1 MKRFIGILLIL
12 VLIKLGFGQSFSI
25 GGTVQTYQGVGVSNW
40 LVTIESTPGIWPYY
54 FNQVYT
60 DSAGQYLVS
69 GAINDSVTLYMTV
82 STYDCAM
89 DLVDTSFAINIGQ
102 SVQADF
108 TICDPT
114 PCEANYNYVVTDT
127 TSGQTLQFFN
137 TSTGPY
143 YQVLWD
149 FGDGTTSTESSPIH
163 TFAPG
168 SWVVCLVISDP
179 LPPSTCSDVECKTIQ
194 IETASPCSNSFA
206 FEANGM
212 SIAFTGETNGTKPA
226 TYSWQFGD
234 DTFGQGQTISH
245 QYSYAGIFEVTL
257 TTVDEDSCTAVSSQ
271 FILVMDTN
279 CQANFTWTTDS
290 LQTNEIHFTNTSIG
304 NGITSFEWS
313 FGDGSTTTFPDPVH
327 TFTPG
332 TYQVCLT
339 IYSGNCTHTYCETI
353 TINGQQNCQASF
365 TYLID
370 PQNGLSIHFNDQ
382 STSAIEV
389 WVWDFGDGNESLMSN
404 PDHTYEAPG
413 VFNVCLTVYTSDSLC
428 QSTYCQTITVN
439 PDLYFPVIGQV
450 LANFFPAD
458 GVSVELYKS
467 ANNTPILTDT
477 AFTGEFGAFAFYT
490 VPQGEY
496 FIKANPEPTSSIF
509 GNYLPTY
516 SGNTVLWEQAVAL
529 NVTQSTVG
537 ADISLVAIPQLTQGN
552 GVISGQLKELQYEK
566 SNNYHGISKVPVF
579 LFSTAMELQ
588 SATYTDAEGHFSFS
602 NVPYGN
608 FIVMP
613 EITGLH
619 AEAFPVS
626 LDANN
631 STYSGITFTI
641 TELGIQYGVDNSLP
655 IGISSIGLPSP
666 NPTQGSVSINMEVS
680 QNLSG
685 YMVLS
690 SINGSAIEKTSV
702 ELTLGTNLITLDF
715 TAIPK
720 GVYALFLQTTNT
732 YVFVS
737 KIIIIQ

>member
-25 GGTVQTYQGVGVSNW
+25 SGTVQTFQQVGIPNW

-54 FNQVYT
+54 YNQAYT
-60 DSAGQYLVS
+60 DSSGHYQVS

-89 DLVDTSFAINIGQ
+89 DLVDTSFAINAGQ

-114 PCEANYNYVVTDT
+114 PCVANYYYIVTDT
-127 TSGQTLQFFN
+127 LNGQTLQFFN

-143 YQVLWD
+143 YQALWD
-149 FGDGTTSTESSPIH
+149 FGDGTTSTETSPIH

-194 IETASPCSNSFA
+194 IAGGTQCSNSFIHL
-206 FEANGM
+206 ANGM
-212 SIAFTGETNGTKPA
+212 SVSFTGETNPSKPA
-226 TYSWQFGD
+226 SYSWHFGD

-245 QYSYAGIFEVTL
+245 QYTYAGIFEVTL

-271 FILVMDTN
+271 FVLVADTG
-279 CQANFTWTTDS
+279 CQANFTWAIDS
-290 LQTNEIHFTNTSIG
+290 IQTNRIHFTNTSIG
-304 NGITSFEWS
+304 NGMTYFEWN

-327 TFTPG
+327 SFSPG

-339 IYSGNCTHTYCETI
+339 IYAGNCTHTFCETI
-353 TINGQQNCQASF
+353 TISGQQNCQAGY
-365 TYLID
+365 TYLFD
-370 PQNGLSIHFNDQ
+370 PENELSLHFTDQ
-382 STSAIEV
+382 STGAVEL
-389 WVWDFGDGNESLMSN
+389 WVWDFGDGNESILSN
-404 PDHTYEAPG
+404 PDHTYEVPG

-428 QSTYCQTITVN
+428 QSTFCQTITVN

-450 LANFFPAD
+450 MANFFPAE
-458 GVSVELYKS
+458 GISVELYKS

-490 VPQGEY
+490 VPQGEH

-529 NVTQSTVG
+529 NVTQAMVG
-537 ADISLVAIPQLTQGN
+537 ADISLVAIPQLTHGN
-552 GVISGQLKELQYEK
+552 GMINGQLKEQQYEK
-566 SNNYHGISKVPVF
+566 STHYHGISKVPIY
-579 LFSTAMELQ
+579 LFSTAKELQ
-588 SATYTDAEGHFSFS
+588 SATYTDAEGHFSFN

-608 FIVMP
+608 YIVMP

-619 AEAFPVS
+619 AEAFAVS
-626 LDANN
+626 LDAINP
-631 STYSGITFTI
+631 TYTGITFTI
-641 TELGIQYGVDNSLP
+641 TELGIQYGVDNNLP
-655 IGISSIGLPSP
+655 IGISNIGLAGP
-666 NPTQGSVSINMEVS
+666 NPTQGQVNISIQTSQQTDGYILLTSNDGRLIQKTLIELNAGSNM
-680 QNLSG
+680 L
-685 YMVLS
+685 Y
-690 SINGSAIEKTSV
+690 
-702 ELTLGTNLITLDF
+702 LDF
-715 TAIPK
+715 TSVPK
-720 GVYALFLQTTNT
+720 GVYIMFIETQNGQALIG
-732 YVFVS
+732 
-737 KIIIIQ
+737 KIIIL